1 MHCPTGPNGV
11 KWLMNERS
19 PVIGYI
25 IVITAALAF
34 AGNNAF
40 AVLSYE
46 GGTTPLTLITI
57 RNLFTLIALTALM
70 LMARRTIAL
79 PRRER
84 NAALGL
90 GLLNSTMA
98 FCLMSAFD
106 HIAVGLAVLIFY
118 LYPVFTGL
126 GAWLMRQETL
136 NRGIVIGL
144 VGSFAGLALALG
156 GAGATASILGMALA
170 GAAALLMTGVILLS
184 ARVLQTDNARS
195 VTLHMH
201 ISGALIFVVIS
212 LIAGDFSLPETS
224 RGWVGVIAVPVFYTI
239 AVASFFAGI
248 AWVGGV
254 RTSLVM
260 NLEPVASIALGFVL
274 LGQLLSPRQLVGAAL
289 VIAAVT
295 AVKWLSGKKSAS

>member
-1 MHCPTGPNGV
+1 
-11 KWLMNERS
+11 MNDRS

-25 IVITAALAF
+25 IVIIAALAF

-46 GGTTPLTLITI
+46 GGTTPLTLITV
-57 RNLFTLIALTALM
+57 RNIFTLIALAVLM
-70 LMARRTIAL
+70 KIAGRAIPL

-90 GLLNSTMA
+90 GVLNATMA

-136 NRGIVIGL
+136 NRGILIGL
-144 VGSFAGLALALG
+144 IGSFAGLALALG
-156 GAGATASILGMALA
+156 DTGATASTLGMVLA
-170 GAAALLMTGVILLS
+170 GGAALLMTGVILLS

-201 ISGALIFVVIS
+201 ISGGLMFVVIS
-212 LIAGDFSLPETS
+212 IIAGDFSLPDNT
-224 RGWVGVIAVPVFYTI
+224 RGWVGLVAVPVFYTI
-239 AVASFFAGI
+239 AVATFFAGI
-248 AWVGGV
+248 AWIGGV

-260 NLEPVASIALGFVL
+260 NLEPVASIALGFIL
-274 LGQLLSPRQLVGAAL
+274 LGQVLSERQLVGAAI

-295 AVKWLSGKKSAS
+295 AVKWLSGKKKAAS

>member
-1 MHCPTGPNGV
+1 
-11 KWLMNERS
+11 MNDRS
-19 PVIGYI
+19 PVIGYL
-25 IVITAALAF
+25 IVIAAALAF

-40 AVLSYE
+40 AVWTYE
-46 GGTTPLTLITI
+46 GGATPLTLITV
-57 RNLFTLIALTALM
+57 RNVFTLIALTVLM
-70 LMARRTIAL
+70 LIARRTIAL

-106 HIAVGLAVLIFY
+106 HIAVGLAILIFY
-118 LYPVFTGL
+118 LYPVLTGL
-126 GAWLMRQETL
+126 GAWLTRQESL
-136 NRGIVIGL
+136 NRGILIGL
-144 VGSFAGLALALG
+144 VGSFVGLALALG
-156 GAGATASILGMALA
+156 ATNTSVSMLGMALA
-170 GAAALLMTGVILLS
+170 AAAALQMTAVILLS

-201 ISGALIFVVIS
+201 ISGASMFIIIS
-212 LIAGDFSLPETS
+212 MIAGDFSLPQTG
-224 RGWVGVIAVPVFYTI
+224 RGWIGLVAVPVFYTI

-248 AWVGGV
+248 AWIGGV

-260 NLEPVASIALGFVL
+260 NLEPIASIALGFIVLGQVLSERQL
-274 LGQLLSPRQLVGAAL
+274 LGAAI

-295 AVKWLSGKKSAS
+295 AVKWISGSKRAN

>member
-1 MHCPTGPNGV
+1 MT
-11 KWLMNERS
+11 ERS

-25 IVITAALAF
+25 LVVTAALAF

-40 AVLSYE
+40 AVLSYDGE
-46 GGTTPLTLITI
+46 TTPLTLITVRMI
-57 RNLFTLIALTALM
+57 FTLIALTVLM
-70 LMARRTIAL
+70 KLAGRAIPL

-90 GLLNSTMA
+90 GMLNATMA

-106 HIAVGLAVLIFY
+106 HVAVGLAILIFY
-118 LYPVFTGL
+118 LYPVFTAL
-126 GAWLMRQETL
+126 GAWLTGQEKL
-136 NRGIVIGL
+136 NRGILIGL
-144 VGSFAGLALALG
+144 IGSFAGLALALG
-156 GAGATASILGMALA
+156 DTGATASILGMALA

-184 ARVLQTDNARS
+184 ARVLQTDNSRA

-201 ISGALIFVVIS
+201 ISGALMFVVIS
-212 LIAGDFSLPETS
+212 VIAGDFSLPQTD
-224 RGWVGVIAVPVFYTI
+224 RGWLGFVAVPVFYTI

-248 AWVGGV
+248 AWIGGV

-260 NLEPVASIALGFVL
+260 NLEPIASIALGFIL
-274 LGQLLSPRQLVGAAL
+274 LGQVLSERQLLGAAI

-295 AVKWLSGKKSAS
+295 AVKWLTGKKAES

>member
-1 MHCPTGPNGV
+1 
-11 KWLMNERS
+11 MNDRS
-19 PVIGYI
+19 PVIGYL
-25 IVITAALAF
+25 IVIAAALAF

-40 AVLSYE
+40 AVWTYE
-46 GGTTPLTLITI
+46 GGATPLTLITV
-57 RNLFTLIALTALM
+57 RNVFTLIALTVLM
-70 LMARRTIAL
+70 LVARRTIAL

-106 HIAVGLAVLIFY
+106 HIAVGLAILIFY
-118 LYPVFTGL
+118 LYPVLTGL
-126 GAWLMRQETL
+126 GAWLTRQESL
-136 NRGIVIGL
+136 NWGILIGL

-156 GAGATASILGMALA
+156 ATNTSVSMLGMVLA
-170 GAAALLMTGVILLS
+170 AAAALQMTAVILLS

-201 ISGALIFVVIS
+201 ISGAAMFIIIS
-212 LIAGDFSLPETS
+212 MIAGDFSLPQTE
-224 RGWVGVIAVPVFYTI
+224 RGWIGLIAVPVFYTI

-248 AWVGGV
+248 AWIGGV

-260 NLEPVASIALGFVL
+260 NLEPIASIALGFIVLGQVLSERQL
-274 LGQLLSPRQLVGAAL
+274 LGAAI

-295 AVKWLSGKKSAS
+295 AVKWISGKKPAD

>member
-1 MHCPTGPNGV
+1 M
-11 KWLMNERS
+11 KDRS
-19 PVIGYI
+19 TVIGYI
-25 IVITAALAF
+25 VVITAALAF

-40 AVLSYE
+40 AVLTYE
-46 GGTTPLTLITI
+46 GGTTPLTLVTI
-57 RNLFTLIALTALM
+57 RNVFTLIALTALM
-70 LMARRTIAL
+70 MIARRTIAL

-90 GLLNSTMA
+90 GVLNSTMA

-136 NRGIVIGL
+136 NRGILVGL

-156 GAGATASILGMALA
+156 DTGATASILGMGLA
-170 GAAALLMTGVILLS
+170 AAAALLMTGVILLS

-201 ISGALIFVVIS
+201 ISGSLMFVVIS
-212 LIAGDFSLPETS
+212 LIAGDFSLPQTE
-224 RGWVGVIAVPVFYTI
+224 RGWVGLIAVPVFYTI

-248 AWVGGV
+248 AMIGGV

-260 NLEPVASIALGFVL
+260 NLEPIASIALGFILLSQVL
-274 LGQLLSPRQLVGAAL
+274 SERQLLGAAL
-289 VIAAVT
+289 VILAVT
-295 AVKWLSGKKSAS
+295 AVKWLSGKKAAS

>member
-1 MHCPTGPNGV
+1 
-11 KWLMNERS
+11 MNERS

-25 IVITAALAF
+25 LVIIAALAF

-40 AVLSYE
+40 AVLSYD

-57 RNLFTLIALTALM
+57 RMIFTLIALTVLM
-70 LMARRTIAL
+70 KIAGRAIPL
-79 PRRER
+79 PRHER
-84 NAALGL
+84 NAAFGL
-90 GLLNSTMA
+90 GLLNATMA

-126 GAWLMRQETL
+126 GAWLTRQETL
-136 NRGIVIGL
+136 NKGILVGL

-156 GAGATASILGMALA
+156 NIGATASLLGMALA
-170 GAAALLMTGVILLS
+170 AAAALLMTGVILLS
-184 ARVLQTDNARS
+184 ARVLKTDNARS

-201 ISGALIFVVIS
+201 ISGALMFVVIS
-212 LIAGDFSLPETS
+212 VIAGDFSLPQTD
-224 RGWVGVIAVPVFYTI
+224 RGWVGFIAVPVFYTI

-248 AWVGGV
+248 AWLGGV

-260 NLEPVASIALGFVL
+260 NLEPIASIALGFIL
-274 LGQLLSPRQLVGAAL
+274 LGQVLTERQLLGAAL

-295 AVKWLSGKKSAS
+295 AVKWLSGKKATT